1 MESDIRPV
9 TRPVIR
15 ADIGSDGDTPS
26 GATSVAVS
34 GHDPALTAG
43 DYALDVIRR
52 QTRRLGTLH
61 GEVIKDDDVEP
72 LHQLRVSLRRLRT
85 ALRQFAPALLLPG
98 SVSESRI
105 GRVAR
110 RTSLTRDLDVLQ
122 ERLLQQLLP
131 ALPEKEQK
139 AFRPALKRL
148 ARDRAVAFEGLVEAL
163 NSSRYLKLLARL
175 HKWQS
180 KPSYTDL
187 GRQSLQAWL
196 FEWQVPIASSLFLHL
211 GWFCDDPGAEQLHDL
226 RKRIKAVRYSLEN
239 LRPYLDPVVRD
250 WIGDLK
256 QAQDHLGELHD
267 LQVLRHTLAAA
278 ELPLKA
284 DGCPGL
290 GREIEQQARDHWHH
304 WQALA
309 ERMRS
314 DGFRHGIQRHLL
326 AK

>member
-1 MESDIRPV
+1 MESDIR
-9 TRPVIR
+9 T
-15 ADIGSDGDTPS
+15 DIKTAGEAPCT
-26 GATSVAVS
+26 VAS

-43 DYALDVIRR
+43 DYALDVIRQ

-61 GEVIKDDDVEP
+61 GEVLKDDDVEP

-85 ALRQFAPALLLPG
+85 ALRQFAPALVLPG

-110 RTSLTRDLDVLQ
+110 RTSLTRDLDVLR

-175 HKWQS
+175 HKWQG
-180 KPSYTDL
+180 KPSYTEL
-187 GRQSLQAWL
+187 GHRSLRAWL

-211 GWFCDDPGAEQLHDL
+211 GWFCDDPGSEQLHDL
-226 RKRIKAVRYSLEN
+226 RKRIKAVRYSLDN
-239 LRPYLDPVVRD
+239 LRPFLDPVVGD

-267 LQVLRHTLAAA
+267 LQVLQHTLAAA
-278 ELPLKA
+278 DLPLKA

-290 GREIEQQARDHWHH
+290 DREIERQARDHWRH
-304 WQALA
+304 WQGLA
-309 ERMRS
+309 ERLRS
-314 DGFRHGIQRHLL
+314 DAFRHGIQRHLL
-326 AK
+326 ADRPFPR